1 MILLFIQCMP
11 NEDIMVE
18 TIAKIKK
25 SGLLC
30 IIVSSS
36 KNTVPCIR

>member
-25 SGLLC
+25 SSLLC